1 MALFRVVGCNL
12 VMSLDN
18 AALAGVIVVAIGLML
33 AIQRYLSNYRKKERQ
48 VSRKLEDNEP
58 V

>member
-18 AALAGVIVVAIGLML
+18 AALAGVIVIAFGLML

>member
-1 MALFRVVGCNL
+1 MALCRVVGCNL

-18 AALAGVIVVAIGLML
+18 AALAGVIVIAIGLML

>member
-1 MALFRVVGCNL
+1 MAFCRVVGCNL

-18 AALAGVIVVAIGLML
+18 AALAGVIVIAIGLML

>member
-18 AALAGVIVVAIGLML
+18 AALAGVIVIAIGLML

>member
-1 MALFRVVGCNL
+1 MALFLMMGCNL

-18 AALAGVIVVAIGLML
+18 AALAGVIVIAIGLML

>member
-1 MALFRVVGCNL
+1 
-12 VMSLDN
+12 MSLDN
-18 AALAGVIVVAIGLML
+18 AALAGVIVIAIGLML

>member
-1 MALFRVVGCNL
+1 MALFEMAGFNL
-12 VMSLDN
+12 VMALDN
-18 AALAGVIVVAIGLML
+18 AALAGLIVIVIGLIL
-33 AIQRYLSNYRKKERQ
+33 AIQRYLSNYRYKERQ